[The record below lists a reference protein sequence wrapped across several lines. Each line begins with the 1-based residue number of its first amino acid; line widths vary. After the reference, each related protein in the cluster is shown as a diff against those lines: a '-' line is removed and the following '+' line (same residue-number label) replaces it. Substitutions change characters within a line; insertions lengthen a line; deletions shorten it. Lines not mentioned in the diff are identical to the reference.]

1 MRVTWMKSRNKT
13 DLLQVRLTV
22 PCPQRRSCF
31 PEEGALGRGGGRR
44 RSQGGAASSRA
55 EERHTEHRAAP
66 ARNTNTRVCASS
78 GEPEEEPGGA
88 GSDDSAASLGVR
100 GVRARTDVCS
110 DFHPEEAETR
120 RDRRWRCAMRAGAG
134 LGGSRTAM
142 RREAGLPYAPILPHL
157 HQAYTSYCQARRAC
171 EHRGLIVI
179 GKKLHKQNPGHGYA
193 ERSAGP
199 VPGHVT
205 TSVVGAI
212 EHFHSISPGS
222 GSSRSSDGR
231 ATPLSHPASWSGIQS
246 CTTGLSTERSS
257 ICSWRDDEFDRVNTQ
272 RVCQLFSDVD
282 ELLYEGRQ
290 SGSAAALQEECREWN
305 GHSPHLRIL
314 GSQLEAP
321 KQEGFEYFHR
331 RATCSQA
338 ALAPPPDSWSE
349 SRELCIEGQRVLPT
363 PSSIRNVLSVR
374 SLTSVLEE
382 EVYEAE
388 GRIEE
393 FFAYDAKEADEERAD
408 PRKAAGAV
416 RSAGVPPVS
425 PHACIRD
432 AVTGEVF
439 DDVWKE
445 VVLLLEGE
453 LLHKHW
459 ESEVTDGVTHVGTS
473 ELSKVG
479 CDSSSH
485 ILLKTLSGPVSRG
498 SDTRSLSLWPNIIPR
513 QAPRV
518 SSAFQSN
525 LNGVMTIQAKPLQQR
540 QHGFIEKPQ
549 CELEDRLGTLMSAG
563 KGTGRLMEPNVLS
576 ASRGASAFSQ
586 KLPTQRRLPKLSAE
600 TRPSRGHGILR
611 GSKLSTVT
619 EGLATPPVNA
629 VSKQRFPAIRSDTL
643 EQELPH
649 TSRHIPQQR
658 GRFLQ
663 SRVGSALH
671 PVSVSGLPPLREP
684 TLLLESLTRPNTT
697 HTFRSDTPIKRSFT
711 PLEIAYHMRTG
722 RGPMQGEPSRIG
734 VTGFSLGVACSTAN
748 SLSECPGTQ
757 RRPAN
762 PSSTEEE
769 EGEGLLPLGTFH
781 QRKAFSRI
789 PIHCKKKLQ
798 VALS

>member
-1 MRVTWMKSRNKT
+1 MS
-13 DLLQVRLTV
+13 
-22 PCPQRRSCF
+22 
-31 PEEGALGRGGGRR
+31 GAL
-44 RSQGGAASSRA
+44 AS
-55 EERHTEHRAAP
+55 
-66 ARNTNTRVCASS
+66 
-78 GEPEEEPGGA
+78 
-88 GSDDSAASLGVR
+88 
-100 GVRARTDVCS
+100 
-110 DFHPEEAETR
+110 
-120 RDRRWRCAMRAGAG
+120 
-134 LGGSRTAM
+134 
-142 RREAGLPYAPILPHL
+142 LPYAPILPHL

-212 EHFHSISPGS
+212 EHFHSISPDS

-349 SRELCIEGQRVLPT
+349 SRESSVICWAHLRGFSALGLLTLARCGMLLFWLRARGGRWQRERLRTDSGVERLKAIRLSVSRQQAGLCALILHLFSPTLRLCIEGQRVLPT

-769 EGEGLLPLGTFH
+769 EGEGPLPLGTFH